1 MNKKALK
8 RCPVDTERGVFEI
21 SDSIPLIG
29 CIAFGLIDRGTN
41 LIQVRPSSACPLSC
55 IFCST
60 NAGPKSKVRQTEYKV
75 PVDYLVEEFRK
86 LVAFKGAHGIEAHID
101 TVGDPITYPDLVDLV
116 QALTQIEGV
125 EVVSMQTH
133 GSILNERLLDELS
146 EAGLT
151 RINFSIDALD
161 PELAK
166 KLSDTEWYDVER
178 IKNLMQYVVSNT
190 KIDLLVAPVWVP
202 TLNDQE
208 IPKIIEFS
216 LSIGA
221 GKRFPPLGIQRYEA
235 HKHGRKVKGVR
246 PIPWREFY
254 RQLKVWEETY
264 KVKLVLNVKDFNI
277 HRRPMLPIPYRRF
290 EKVKVEVVGPGWL
303 RKEKLAVTVRRD
315 RSLTLIDA
323 EEVPIGARL
332 RARILS
338 NKHNILIAEP
348 LW

>member
-1 MNKKALK
+1 MNRRVLDT
-8 RCPVDTERGVFEI
+8 CPVEVGREVFEVQ
-21 SDSIPLIG
+21 DPIPLIG

-75 PVDYLVEEFRK
+75 PMDYLVEEFER
-86 LVAFKGAHGIEAHID
+86 LVAFKGAHSIEAHID
-101 TVGDPITYPDLVDLV
+101 TVGDPVTYPDLVELV
-116 QALTQIEGV
+116 QALSQVDGV

-161 PELAK
+161 PDLAR
-166 KLSDTEWYDVER
+166 KLSDTEWYDVEK
-178 IKNLMQYVVSNT
+178 IKNLTRYVVSNT

-202 TLNDQE
+202 TVNDQE

-221 GKRFPPLGIQRYEA
+221 GKRFPPLGIQRYEV
-235 HKHGRKVKGVR
+235 HKHGRKVRGVR
-246 PIPWREFY
+246 PTPWRDFY
-254 RQLKVWEETY
+254 SQLKAWEEAY
-264 KVKLVLNVKDFNI
+264 GVKLVLSVEDFGI
-277 HRRPMLPIPYRRF
+277 HRRRMIPNPYRRF

-303 RKEKLAVTVRRD
+303 KREKLAVTVRRD
-315 RSLTLIDA
+315 RSLTLINA
-323 EEVPIGARL
+323 EEIPVGARL

-338 NKHNILIAEP
+338 TKHNILIAEP